1 MIDIETE
8 IFNSI
13 SVKVR
18 EKYSQ
23 IFLTG
28 EYVKS
33 PPSFPCASI
42 VEVDN
47 QIYRNTRTTE
57 CIENHA
63 QLLYEVNVY
72 SNKHNGKKAECKEI
86 ISYIDSLMASF
97 GFTRTLLNPVPNEE
111 DATVYRMVIPL
122 SARKYTAASAHIVYF
137 SSAQIYAARL
147 ICSSSFLHALLLR
160 TCGKCL
166 TLNLR

>member
-8 IFNSI
+8 VFNTVSEM
-13 SVKVR
+13 VR
-18 EKYSQ
+18 EKYPK
-23 IFLTG
+23 IYMTG

-33 PPSFPCASI
+33 PPSFPCVSLI
-42 VEVDN
+42 EVDN

-72 SNKHNGKKAECKEI
+72 SNRQSGKKAECKAI
-86 ISYIDSLMASF
+86 IALIDKRMEVL

-111 DATVYRMVIPL
+111 DATVYRMV
-122 SARKYTAASAHIVYF
+122 ARYRAIV
-137 SSAQIYAARL
+137 SKNKVIYR
-147 ICSSSFLHALLLR
+147 R
-160 TCGKCL
+160 
-166 TLNLR
+166 